1 MDILQEQAI
10 AYQQLM
16 KYEYHFVVAYKNKTR
31 EFILRFPIENFLHLT
46 GIHKLKDLPVHRMAA
61 DKVFAKCLNGT
72 LRYNYLQQ
80 SQNFN
85 EIENR
90 ICLVSKIEELLDSK
104 HLVIICNGN
113 FMRQYSKI
121 PADYINEGTVNN
133 CTLYLFL
140 QDYNKNK
147 QKKAESIDLQT
158 IVYPISC
165 FPKGKL
171 DYKNKNM
178 ISTILV
184 KDKRILN
191 N

>member
-1 MDILQEQAI
+1 MDVLQEQAI

-31 EFILRFPIENFLHLT
+31 EFILRFPIDNFLHLT
-46 GIHKLKDLPVHRMAA
+46 GIHKLKDLSVHRMSSE
-61 DKVFAKCLNGT
+61 KLFAKCLNGT
-72 LRYNYLQQ
+72 LRYNDLQQ
-80 SQNFN
+80 SQFFYL
-85 EIENR
+85 IENR
-90 ICLVSKIEELLDSK
+90 ICFVSKIEELLDAK

-113 FMRQYSKI
+113 FMKQYSKI
-121 PADYINEGTVNN
+121 PADYINEGIINN

-140 QDYNKNK
+140 QNYNKNK
-147 QKKAESIDLQT
+147 QNKTEIIDVQT

-178 ISTILV
+178 VSTILV
-184 KDKRILN
+184 KEKRILHN
-191 N
+191 